1 MIAKVLVAN
10 RGEIA
15 VRIFRACARLG
26 IRSVAIYSDAD
37 CDALH
42 VRSADEAYP
51 CGAAPARE
59 SYLDIDRVIAIAKK
73 CGADAIHPGYGF
85 LSENAAFADEC
96 ARANIRFIGPS
107 ADAIRALGS
116 KLTSRRVALRAG
128 VPIVPG
134 ATEALDD
141 GAAIAFAQQI
151 GFPVM
156 VKVSEGGGGRGLRL
170 VRREAELV
178 AALPRAR
185 SEAAASFGSE
195 AIYIEK
201 FIEHPRHIEIQ
212 VLADD
217 RGGAIQLMERE
228 CSIQRRHQKLLEE
241 APGNRIPAELREG
254 MGEAAIAMV
263 RAVGYVGAGTCEFLV
278 DSDGNFHFLEMN
290 TRIQVEHAISEEV
303 TRIDIVREMI
313 RIAAG
318 EPLAY
323 RQSDV
328 AIHGHAIEAR
338 IYAEDPDK
346 KFLPSPGTITAYR
359 APEGPGLRVDSGVAE
374 GSLVSTHYDAMLAK
388 LIAWGEDRSQA
399 IERLVAAV
407 ADFRIEGIRTSL
419 PLHARILQHPE
430 FLAGRYDTSFLQE
443 HFGAP

>member
-15 VRIFRACARLG
+15 VRIFRACAGLG
-26 IRSVAIYSDAD
+26 VRSVAIYSDAD
-37 CDALH
+37 RDALH

-59 SYLDIDRVIAIAKK
+59 SYLDVDRVIAIAKD

-85 LSENAAFADEC
+85 LSENAALADEC
-96 ARANIRFIGPS
+96 ARERIRFIGPS
-107 ADAIRALGS
+107 AEVIRALGS

-134 ATEALDD
+134 ATEALRDD
-141 GAAIAFAQQI
+141 SAVAFAQEI

-156 VKVSEGGGGRGLRL
+156 VKASEGGGGRGLRL
-170 VRREAELV
+170 VRHEAELA

-217 RGGAIQLMERE
+217 CGGAIQLMTRE

-241 APGNRIPAELREG
+241 APGNRITAELSER
-254 MGEAAIAMV
+254 MGDAALAMV
-263 RAVGYVGAGTCEFLV
+263 GAVGYVGAGTCEFLV

-290 TRIQVEHAISEEV
+290 TRIQVEHAITEEV
-303 TRIDIVREMI
+303 TGIDIVREMI

-318 EPLAY
+318 RPLAY

-328 AIHGHAIEAR
+328 TLHGHAIEAR

-359 APEGPGLRVDSGVAE
+359 APEGPGLRVDSGVVE
-374 GSLVSTHYDAMLAK
+374 GSVVSTHYDAMLAK

-399 IERLVAAV
+399 IERLEAAV
-407 ADFRIEGIRTSL
+407 ANFRIDGIRTSL
-419 PLHARILQHPE
+419 PFHTRILRHPD
-430 FLAGRYDTSFLQE
+430 FRAGRYDTEFLQE

>member
-15 VRIFRACARLG
+15 VRIFRACAGLG
-26 IRSVAIYSDAD
+26 VRSVAIYSDTD
-37 CDALH
+37 RDALH

-51 CGAAPARE
+51 CGAGPARE
-59 SYLDIDRVIAIAKK
+59 SYLDVDRVIAIAKD

-85 LSENAAFADEC
+85 LSENAALADEC
-96 ARANIRFIGPS
+96 ARAGIRFIGPS
-107 ADAIRALGS
+107 AEVVRALGS

-134 ATEALDD
+134 ATEALRDD
-141 GAAIAFAQQI
+141 SAIAFAQEI

-156 VKVSEGGGGRGLRL
+156 LKASEGGGGRGLRL
-170 VRREAELV
+170 VRSEAELA

-217 RGGAIQLMERE
+217 CGGAIQLMERE

-241 APGNRIPAELREG
+241 APGNHLTAELTER
-254 MGEAAIAMV
+254 MGEAALAMV

-278 DSDGNFHFLEMN
+278 DSTGNFHFLEMN
-290 TRIQVEHAISEEV
+290 TRIQVEHAITEEV
-303 TRIDIVREMI
+303 TGIDIVREMI

-318 EPLAY
+318 KALTY

-328 AIHGHAIEAR
+328 TLHGHAIEAR
-338 IYAEDPDK
+338 IYAEDPEK

-374 GSLVSTHYDAMLAK
+374 GSVVSTHYDAMLAK

-399 IERLVAAV
+399 IERLERAV

-419 PLHARILQHPE
+419 PFHARILRHPD
-430 FLAGRYDTSFLQE
+430 FRAGRYDTEFLQE